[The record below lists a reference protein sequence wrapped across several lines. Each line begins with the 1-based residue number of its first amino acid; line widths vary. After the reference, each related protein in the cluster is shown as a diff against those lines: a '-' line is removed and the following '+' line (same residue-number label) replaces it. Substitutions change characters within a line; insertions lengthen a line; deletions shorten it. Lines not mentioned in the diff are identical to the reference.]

1 MSKFFKVFLLL
12 TFLGSLGF
20 LINKYFSPT
29 SKDQLGGPTVE
40 AQFCGT
46 DSHTCLPIQQNPNSG
61 ILKIKVTASGKSVSN
76 LEVDVAG
83 KPGAN
88 EYYMML
94 TDVSGAVTFD
104 YLPPGMYSIY
114 FNGNNFP
121 EQYGKPP
128 VVPVEI
134 TIGET
139 TQKNI
144 NLTLSSN

>member
-94 TDVSGAVTFD
+94 TDVSGAVTFE
-104 YLPPGMYSIY
+104 YLPAGMYSIY

>member
-61 ILKIKVTASGKSVSN
+61 ILKIKVTAGGKSVSN

-121 EQYGKPP
+121 KQYGEPP

>member
-61 ILKIKVTASGKSVSN
+61 ILKIKVTAGGKSVSN

-144 NLTLSSN
+144 NLTPSSK